1 MPCQSC
7 RALSHHSNHVR
18 QEVPFTKLFTLHFLP
33 SHAQYL
39 LNTVLSRSPAGVII
53 RISYFSR
60 HGLDRHGTFED
71 SVLVGS
77 SIYASLYGSLP
88 SLTSII
94 IGFLNSFALSF
105 LSHLKP
111 ILFTIICY
119 CSSSEL
125 FCNLFSASLHLT
137 SVSD

>member
-1 MPCQSC
+1 MESSFFYSFWHASFMPCQSC

-77 SIYASLYGSLP
+77 SIYASLRFSSFIDEYNNRLPEQFCFIISLP
-88 SLTSII
+88 FKTNIV
-94 IGFLNSFALSF
+94 
-105 LSHLKP
+105 H
-111 ILFTIICY
+111 Y
-119 CSSSEL
+119 
-125 FCNLFSASLHLT
+125 NLLLQ
-137 SVSD
+137 